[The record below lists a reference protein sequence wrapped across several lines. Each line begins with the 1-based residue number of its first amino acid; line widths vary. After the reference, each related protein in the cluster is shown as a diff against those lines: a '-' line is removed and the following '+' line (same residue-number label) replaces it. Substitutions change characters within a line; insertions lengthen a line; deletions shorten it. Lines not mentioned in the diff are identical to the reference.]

1 MTKDTTITEVIFRMY
16 RTNPKTCLALFPY
29 DTEHRGPGRCQAYEH
44 VGQHGEACYLSCMGI
59 TRPATPEEYA
69 DLKSE
74 LETHYA
80 YNLKVINRRARR

>member
-29 DTEHRGPGRCQAYEH
+29 LDQGQGRVACYEH
-44 VGQHGEACYLSCMGI
+44 IGQHGEALYLSCMGI

-74 LETHYA
+74 LETIG

>member
-1 MTKDTTITEVIFRMY
+1 MTKDTNTTEVIFRMY

-29 DTEHRGPGRCQAYEH
+29 ADQGQGRVTCYEH
-44 VGQHGEACYLSCMGI
+44 IGQHGEACYLSCMGI
-59 TRPATPEEYA
+59 TRPASAEEYA

-74 LETHYA
+74 LESHCG